1 MKKIFLSAIAVIAL
15 GTAAQAQ
22 DINFGAKAGVNF
34 ASMSID
40 PEGEMDLKSRTGLHI
55 GVVAEFKLTETFAIQ
70 PELLYSMQGYK
81 FELGGEDFETK
92 TDYLIVPIMAK
103 YFVTE
108 GLSIEAGP
116 QVGFLMS
123 AKDDEGEDIKDGYKS
138 IDFGINGGL
147 GYELP
152 MGVFFQAR
160 YYVGL
165 SNIAEDSDEGAT
177 DVEYKNNVFA
187 LSVGYKF

>member
-1 MKKIFLSAIAVIAL
+1 MKKIFLSVIAVVAL
-15 GTAAQAQ
+15 GTATQAQ

-40 PEGEMDLKSRTGLHI
+40 PEGDMDLKSRTGLHI
-55 GVVAEFKLTETFAIQ
+55 GVLAEFKITETFAIQ
-70 PELLYSMQGYK
+70 PEILYSMQGYK
-81 FELGGEDFETK
+81 AEFGGVESEVK
-92 TDYLIVPIMAK
+92 TDYLTIPVMAK

-123 AKDDEGEDIKDGYKS
+123 AKDDDGDDIKDGYKS

-165 SNIAEDSDEGAT
+165 SNIAEETDLGES

>member
-1 MKKIFLSAIAVIAL
+1 MKKIFLSAIAVMAI

-40 PEGEMDLKSRTGLHI
+40 PEGDMDLKSRTGLHI
-55 GVVAEFKLTETFAIQ
+55 GVLAEFKITETFAVQ
-70 PELLYSMQGYK
+70 PEILYSMQGYK
-81 FELGGEDFETK
+81 AEFGDVEVETK
-92 TDYLIVPIMAK
+92 ADYLIIPIMAK

-123 AKDDEGEDIKDGYKS
+123 AKDDDGEDIKDGYKS

-165 SNIAEDSDEGAT
+165 SNIAEETDLGEA